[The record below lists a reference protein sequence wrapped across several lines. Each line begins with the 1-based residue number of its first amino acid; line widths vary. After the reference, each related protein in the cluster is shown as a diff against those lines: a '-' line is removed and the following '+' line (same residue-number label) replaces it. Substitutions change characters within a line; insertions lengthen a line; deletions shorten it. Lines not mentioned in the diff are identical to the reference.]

1 MQRLILG
8 RGRVG
13 GGGRFRRRRRRCTSS
28 AVAAGSSCSCGRAS
42 SCGSSRRSFDGRHAA
57 FGCSKLH
64 DFRLLRW
71 HASHLIVLLSITHF
85 FRGFFCL
92 CFFPTNFYS
101 FFFVSAANRT
111 LLGSSHFPL
120 RRFQCVAVMRRLN
133 GDDFRS
139 FRCSAKVVVC

>member
-64 DFRLLRW
+64 DFSPAPLARFTFDRFAVNHALFSGVFLFVFFSDKFLL
-71 HASHLIVLLSITHF
+71 I
-85 FRGFFCL
+85 
-92 CFFPTNFYS
+92 
-101 FFFVSAANRT
+101 FFVSAANRT